1 MAVLFLGGE
10 NMGKIP
16 VMEKKIFLRKKG
28 LSEDMVEEA
37 FKRFE

>member
-1 MAVLFLGGE
+1 MDR
-10 NMGKIP
+10 IP

-28 LSEDMVEEA
+28 LTEDMVEEA